1 MRASHAW
8 IATYAVTGA
17 LQPLLVDRLK
27 QRGLAPARLLGP
39 MMANLIGMTLV
50 APAREA
56 CVGSPAPIA
65 QTIRASWRPLTA
77 AAALDFGSA
86 ALLCVGL
93 LYAGAAAFT
102 LVYASCAPLVSAIGA
117 AAGAQIRREQWVAIA
132 LATLGLALYELA
144 CKSEGKAAAD
154 ARLWGSLL
162 AFLGSVG
169 HSGMFVMAEHALEN
183 KSAKAAGLTPF
194 RLSSCMGFA
203 ETTVLGIYV
212 ALQITYDAERM
223 TTVAV
228 AYAPLILIDGLHAL
242 SFFATLGERGAV
254 SAAMLKG
261 VQVVFVFA
269 ASSVLSCDTESGAGC
284 ATPAKA
290 AGVAIVV
297 AGLAL
302 FYAKEPPRLRGAS
315 ASGDDGEE
323 LLPSTVT

>member
-1 MRASHAW
+1 MRTSHAW
-8 IATYAVTGA
+8 IATYAVSGA
-17 LQPLLVDRLK
+17 LQPLLVDQLK
-27 QRGLAPARLLGP
+27 QQGLAPARLLGP
-39 MMANLIGMTLV
+39 MMANLLGMTLV

-65 QTIRASWRPLTA
+65 QTVRASWRPLAA

-117 AAGAQIRREQWVAIA
+117 AAGAQIRREQWLAIA

-203 ETTVLGIYV
+203 ETMVLGTFV
-212 ALQITYDAERM
+212 ALQVTYDAERM

>member
-1 MRASHAW
+1 MIS
-8 IATYAVTGA
+8 T
-17 LQPLLVDRLK
+17 Q
-27 QRGLAPARLLGP
+27 
-39 MMANLIGMTLV
+39 
-50 APAREA
+50 
-56 CVGSPAPIA
+56 
-65 QTIRASWRPLTA
+65 
-77 AAALDFGSA
+77 
-86 ALLCVGL
+86 
-93 LYAGAAAFT
+93 
-102 LVYASCAPLVSAIGA
+102 
-117 AAGAQIRREQWVAIA
+117 A

-169 HSGMFVMAEHALEN
+169 HSGMFVYAEHALAD

-203 ETTVLGIYV
+203 ETMVLGTYV
-212 ALQITYDAERM
+212 ALQVTYDAERM
-223 TTVAV
+223 TAVAV

-323 LLPSTVT
+323 LLLPHSNIT

>member
-8 IATYAVTGA
+8 VAMYAITGA
-17 LQPLLVDRLK
+17 LQPLLVDQLK
-27 QRGLAPARLLGP
+27 QQGLAPARLLGP
-39 MMANLIGMTLV
+39 MLANLLGMTLV

-56 CVGSPAPIA
+56 CVGSHAPIA
-65 QTIRASWRPLTA
+65 QTVRASWRPLAA
-77 AAALDFGSA
+77 AAALDFFSA

-102 LVYASCAPLVSAIGA
+102 LVYASCAHLVSAIGA
-117 AAGAQIRREQWVAIA
+117 ATGAQIRREQWVAIA
-132 LATLGLALYELA
+132 LATLGLILYELA
-144 CKSEGKAAAD
+144 CKGEGRVAAD

-162 AFLGSVG
+162 AFVGSIG
-169 HSGMFVMAEHALEN
+169 HSCMFVIAEHALAD

-203 ETTVLGIYV
+203 ETMVLG
-212 ALQITYDAERM
+212 AF
-223 TTVAV
+223 VAV
-228 AYAPLILIDGLHAL
+228 QVSGVDFDLVRIVVGAYAPLVLVDGLHAL

-261 VQVVFVFA
+261 VQVCFVFVA
-269 ASSVLSCDTESGAGC
+269 LSVLSCDEASGAGC

-290 AGVAIVV
+290 AGVAVV
-297 AGLAL
+297 VTGLAL

-315 ASGDDGEE
+315 ASGDDREE
-323 LLPSTVT
+323 LLSTIR

>member
-1 MRASHAW
+1 
-8 IATYAVTGA
+8 
-17 LQPLLVDRLK
+17 
-27 QRGLAPARLLGP
+27 
-39 MMANLIGMTLV
+39 LIST
-50 APAREA
+50 
-56 CVGSPAPIA
+56 
-65 QTIRASWRPLTA
+65 Q
-77 AAALDFGSA
+77 
-86 ALLCVGL
+86 
-93 LYAGAAAFT
+93 
-102 LVYASCAPLVSAIGA
+102 
-117 AAGAQIRREQWVAIA
+117 A

-154 ARLWGSLL
+154 ARLWGSLM

-203 ETTVLGIYV
+203 ETTVLATYV
-212 ALQITYDAERM
+212 ALQVTYDAERM
-223 TTVAV
+223 TAVAV

-261 VQVVFVFA
+261 VQVVFVFV
-269 ASSVLSCDTESGAGC
+269 ASSVLSCDEASGAGC

-290 AGVAIVV
+290 AGVTIVV

-323 LLPSTVT
+323 LLLPHSNIT

>member
-1 MRASHAW
+1 MIS
-8 IATYAVTGA
+8 T
-17 LQPLLVDRLK
+17 Q
-27 QRGLAPARLLGP
+27 
-39 MMANLIGMTLV
+39 
-50 APAREA
+50 
-56 CVGSPAPIA
+56 
-65 QTIRASWRPLTA
+65 
-77 AAALDFGSA
+77 
-86 ALLCVGL
+86 
-93 LYAGAAAFT
+93 
-102 LVYASCAPLVSAIGA
+102 
-117 AAGAQIRREQWVAIA
+117 A

-203 ETTVLGIYV
+203 ETMVLGTFV
-212 ALQITYDAERM
+212 ALQVTYDTERM

-261 VQVVFVFA
+261 VQVVFVFV
-269 ASSVLSCDTESGAGC
+269 ASSDQESGAGC

-323 LLPSTVT
+323 LLLPSTVT

>member
-1 MRASHAW
+1 MRTSHAW

-27 QRGLAPARLLGP
+27 QQGLAPARLLGP
-39 MMANLIGMTLV
+39 MMANLIGMTWV

-65 QTIRASWRPLTA
+65 QTVRASWRPLAA

-117 AAGAQIRREQWVAIA
+117 AAGAQIRREQWLAIA

-194 RLSSCMGFA
+194 RSSCMGAA
-203 ETTVLGIYV
+203 ETMVLATYV
-212 ALQITYDAERM
+212 ALQVTDYDAERM
-223 TTVAV
+223 SNVAV
-228 AYAPLILIDGLHAL
+228 AYAPLILIDSLHAL

-261 VQVVFVFA
+261 VQVVFVFV
-269 ASSVLSCDTESGAGC
+269 ASSVLSCDQESGAGC

>member
-8 IATYAVTGA
+8 IAAYAVTGA

-27 QRGLAPARLLGP
+27 QQGLAPARLLGP
-39 MMANLIGMTLV
+39 MMANLLGMTLV

-65 QTIRASWRPLTA
+65 QTVRASWRPLAA

-117 AAGAQIRREQWVAIA
+117 AAGTLIRREQWLAIA

-144 CKSEGKAAAD
+144 CKGEGRAAAD

-169 HSGMFVMAEHALEN
+169 HSGMFVYAEHALAD

-203 ETTVLGIYV
+203 ETMVLGTFV
-212 ALQITYDAERM
+212 ALQVTYDAERM
-223 TTVAV
+223 SNVAV

-261 VQVVFVFA
+261 VQVVFVFV
-269 ASSVLSCDTESGAGC
+269 ASSVLSCDHESGAGC
-284 ATPAKA
+284 ATTAKA

>member
-1 MRASHAW
+1 
-8 IATYAVTGA
+8 
-17 LQPLLVDRLK
+17 
-27 QRGLAPARLLGP
+27 
-39 MMANLIGMTLV
+39 
-50 APAREA
+50 
-56 CVGSPAPIA
+56 
-65 QTIRASWRPLTA
+65 
-77 AAALDFGSA
+77 
-86 ALLCVGL
+86 
-93 LYAGAAAFT
+93 
-102 LVYASCAPLVSAIGA
+102 
-117 AAGAQIRREQWVAIA
+117 
-132 LATLGLALYELA
+132 
-144 CKSEGKAAAD
+144 
-154 ARLWGSLL
+154 LWGSLL

-203 ETTVLGIYV
+203 ETTVLATYV
-212 ALQITYDAERM
+212 ALQVTDYDAERM
-223 TTVAV
+223 SNVAV

-261 VQVVFVFA
+261 VQVVFVFV
-269 ASSVLSCDTESGAGC
+269 ASSVLSCDQESGAGC

-323 LLPSTVT
+323 LLLPSTVT